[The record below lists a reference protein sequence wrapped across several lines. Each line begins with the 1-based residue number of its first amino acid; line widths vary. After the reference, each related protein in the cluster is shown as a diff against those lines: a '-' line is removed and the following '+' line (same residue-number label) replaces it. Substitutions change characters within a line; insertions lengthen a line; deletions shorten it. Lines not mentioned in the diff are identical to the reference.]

1 MRENPMSAD
10 AIDKKPRLA
19 IVIEGSRSQADHRAL
34 SMLAEAA
41 SAIGLSVQVLHHG
54 LGRLARFRLRQQ
66 LRGFS
71 ADLYLVSGAASLTEV
86 RRLATLAGKPVVAC
100 YWPHGVVHNLHLHRH
115 PEDGSTKRPLPS
127 HAIIGTETQRQA
139 VHAFASGAQPWP
151 MERLHTFPVPQG
163 EAAPSPELLRDIVEL
178 LIELLGERSH
188 RSLGHGLLKAS
199 AARVLTVVTRPRT
212 LSLAYHQV
220 VRELRGVDPNLVV
233 GATTFERQV
242 KALLVRGYRPVLQAD
257 QAKELLGAEPSRE
270 PSFAISFDDG
280 YLDTLTV
287 AAPILKSLGV
297 PFTVYCITDLVTGKH
312 KLPWYELVQHAL
324 ASASIAGHALAVL
337 GQFDS
342 LRRVLTHGL
351 PGFRLVPSVMQTLKA
366 LADGER
372 EKVCAA
378 LWDEVG
384 NAVLARPQVP
394 RYLDRESVQ
403 QLLTFGAEVSSHTCR
418 HPILTRLSDAEL
430 LHELRESKRLLSE
443 LVGQCPGL
451 SYPNGDSD
459 ERVEAAVQ
467 AAGYEYAV
475 RIEPVAGT
483 PQRFRLGRQMV
494 SELLGMG
501 LDGSF
506 SEKIFLAKLLRKR

>member
-1 MRENPMSAD
+1 MS
-10 AIDKKPRLA
+10 
-19 IVIEGSRSQADHRAL
+19 
-34 SMLAEAA
+34 
-41 SAIGLSVQVLHHG
+41 
-54 LGRLARFRLRQQ
+54 
-66 LRGFS
+66 
-71 ADLYLVSGAASLTEV
+71 
-86 RRLATLAGKPVVAC
+86 
-100 YWPHGVVHNLHLHRH
+100 
-115 PEDGSTKRPLPS
+115 
-127 HAIIGTETQRQA
+127 
-139 VHAFASGAQPWP
+139 
-151 MERLHTFPVPQG
+151 
-163 EAAPSPELLRDIVEL
+163 
-178 LIELLGERSH
+178 
-188 RSLGHGLLKAS
+188 
-199 AARVLTVVTRPRT
+199 RPRT

-312 KLPWYELVQHAL
+312 KLPWYELVQHSL

-342 LRRVLTHGL
+342 LRRVLTHGQ

-384 NAVLARPQVP
+384 NAVLARPQAVSYTHLRLERGARRNCRP
-394 RYLDRESVQ
+394 ASVRQ
-403 QLLTFGAEVSSHTCR
+403 R
-418 HPILTRLSDAEL
+418 DARC
-430 LHELRESKRLLSE
+430 H
-443 LVGQCPGL
+443 
-451 SYPNGDSD
+451 
-459 ERVEAAVQ
+459 
-467 AAGYEYAV
+467 
-475 RIEPVAGT
+475 
-483 PQRFRLGRQMV
+483 
-494 SELLGMG
+494 
-501 LDGSF
+501 
-506 SEKIFLAKLLRKR
+506 